1 MRSCHPAR
9 ALTNG
14 DCLMLDAVLLVIGC
28 GFFVVAILYTVGC
41 DRI

>member
-1 MRSCHPAR
+1 MHRLQR
-9 ALTNG
+9 WRG
-14 DCLMLDAVLLVIGC
+14 MMLDAVLLAVGC